1 MNKSTATMNKSTAIT
16 REEQRR
22 AQARKNA
29 EYHTAKI
36 QRQKDFLARHPE
48 IAAQQA
54 REKEEKRLNYET
66 IRMLQSMKE
75 DTPKQPK
82 YKPKNAF
89 AALADG
95 SDTEEEI
102 EEPSAHPDTEEPTA
116 PATPV
121 TEEPTTTSSKGDER
135 TKINWADTDSEDEN

>member
-1 MNKSTATMNKSTAIT
+1 MNKSTATMNKTTAIT

-89 AALADG
+89 AALAGG

-102 EEPSAHPDTEEPTA
+102 EEPTA
-116 PATPV
+116 PVLSV
-121 TEEPTTTSSKGDER
+121 TEEPTTTLSKGDER